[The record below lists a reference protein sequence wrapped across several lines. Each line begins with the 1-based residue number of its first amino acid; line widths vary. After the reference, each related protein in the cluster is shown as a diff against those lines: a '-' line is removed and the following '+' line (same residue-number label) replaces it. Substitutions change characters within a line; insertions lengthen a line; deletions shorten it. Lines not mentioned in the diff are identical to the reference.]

1 MIYQQY
7 LFNIIYLSVVDSED
21 YYEYPSD
28 ITVTVKTTNG
38 LKFVNL
44 SCNMGNYS
52 AFYKEI
58 HMICQM

>member
-1 MIYQQY
+1 MIHQQY

-44 SCNMGNYS
+44 
-52 AFYKEI
+52 
-58 HMICQM
+58 